1 MSSAAGAGR
10 ALGKQRMAGR
20 IRSVELPL
28 LRGLPDPANYC
39 EHVAP
44 DGRRVFLFRDV
55 LRDLAEL
62 ELSEHPIETAGLLFG
77 AHLSDG
83 LHTCT
88 VVNKVFTPRPGEV
101 LGTHSSVTITPDG
114 AERMIARARRED
126 PVLMPVGWG
135 HTHPCFQAYFS
146 DVDRAEQRN
155 WRHAGSVGL
164 VLSGLQDAR
173 PRYRV
178 FVGPESTL
186 AGRLSHPAVA
196 PPEFSDGGTGLAS
209 ESDSPPLLAPVDE
222 RPQSR
227 RVGSPR
233 RRTHVWTR
241 LGRIGRRGRR
251 ARPARAA
258 RAGDGRRMRHRRD
271 TTRRPVIVTRAVAY
285 VIVGGVIVS
294 LALSAYAIRVA
305 ADARRQAREASHV
318 AAALRDP
325 IRTGA
330 TVGQIAGEPL
340 GDSPGELLWPV
351 R

>member
-1 MSSAAGAGR
+1 
-10 ALGKQRMAGR
+10 MAGR
-20 IRSVELPL
+20 VRSVELPL

-44 DGRRVFLFRDV
+44 DGRRVFLLKDV

-62 ELSEHPIETAGLLFG
+62 ERSEHPIETAGLLFG
-77 AHLSDG
+77 AHFSDG

-101 LGTHSSVTITPDG
+101 LGTHSSVTITADG

-173 PRYRV
+173 PRYQV
-178 FVGPESTL
+178 FMGPESTM
-186 AGRLSHPAVA
+186 AGRLSPPAIA
-196 PPEFSDGGTGLAS
+196 PPELSSDRETELAS
-209 ESDSPPLLAPVDE
+209 ESENPLLLAPVDE
-222 RPQSR
+222 RPRSR
-227 RVGSPR
+227 RAGLH
-233 RRTHVWTR
+233 RRTSVWAR
-241 LGRIGRRGRR
+241 LGGMAGRGRR
-251 ARPARAA
+251 ARPPRAA
-258 RAGDGRRMRHRRD
+258 PAGRGRRVRHRRD
-271 TTRRPVIVTRAVAY
+271 TTHRSVVVTRVVAY
-285 VIVGGVIVS
+285 AVVGSVIAS
-294 LALSAYAIRVA
+294 LAVSGYAISVA
-305 ADARRQAREASHV
+305 ADARRQAREASRV

-325 IRTGA
+325 IRAGTG
-330 TVGQIAGEPL
+330 VDQIPVEPL
-340 GDSPGELLWPV
+340 GDSPRGLLWPL